1 MWLVP
6 NIPGMPKFTND
17 DILSKAPSLGQH
29 SKEIL
34 KSLGYKDLQIDNLI
48 KDEVI
53 K

>member
-1 MWLVP
+1 
-6 NIPGMPKFTND
+6 MPKFTND
-17 DILSKAPSLGQH
+17 EYSKAPSLGQH

-34 KSLGYKDLQIDNLI
+34 KSLGYKDRQIDNLI